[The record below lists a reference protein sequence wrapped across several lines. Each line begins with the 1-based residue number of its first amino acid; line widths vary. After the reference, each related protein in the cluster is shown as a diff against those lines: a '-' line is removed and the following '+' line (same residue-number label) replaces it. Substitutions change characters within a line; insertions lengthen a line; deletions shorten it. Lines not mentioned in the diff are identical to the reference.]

1 MERQTHKV
9 QHLGRKG
16 DYLLTSY
23 KEIDSGGRTNLVF
36 GLDGIKR
43 RGPGP
48 QLYLLYFH
56 SAPTLLFENRFSYSS
71 TPARPIPPDYWAAYR
86 SGPLTIALIP
96 WLPIR
101 RKPNHC
107 FIYWESEN
115 PTMAFNFLP
124 VHYISPTGSI

>member
-1 MERQTHKV
+1 MDFGRAMERQTHKV

-48 QLYLLYFH
+48 KLYLLYFH

-71 TPARPIPPDYWAAYR
+71 TPARPIPPDY
-86 SGPLTIALIP
+86 
-96 WLPIR
+96 
-101 RKPNHC
+101 
-107 FIYWESEN
+107 
-115 PTMAFNFLP
+115 
-124 VHYISPTGSI
+124 